1 MTKRRLSKRGLLTI
15 AVLGLAV
22 SGAVLS
28 QFPNTDNYEVRTMK
42 VVEVKNEITYLKD
55 GNGEVYGMYDK
66 VYNRYEDL
74 LVTIDNQGT
83 QNLKDDVIVNWRYK
97 N

>member
-15 AVLGLAV
+15 AALGLTVCGVA
-22 SGAVLS
+22 LS
-28 QFPNTDNYEVRTMK
+28 QLPNPDNYEVRTMRVHE
-42 VVEVKNEITYLKD
+42 VVGEVTYLIDGNNEI
-55 GNGEVYGMYDK
+55 YGMYDK
-66 VYNRYEDL
+66 VVDRYEDL

-83 QNLKDDVIVNWRYK
+83 QNLRDDVIVNWRYK